1 VKGTNS
7 ALASSLIHSGLAS
20 RLRHS
25 ARTATPAAR
34 RPRLSSK
41 IDPYRAIDRQ
51 RQPHSYVEHLEERGR
66 TPAQAGLRRR
76 FLRFAK
82 LARGQR
88 VLEVGAG
95 TGIVTR
101 DAAALVGPRG
111 RVIGVDPSRV
121 MTEAARRF
129 ARRLG
134 RGGRPVHEVGD
145 GARLRFAAGRFD
157 RVFAVTVL
165 LHVQDSEAILR
176 DMLRVTRPGG
186 FLAIQDQDF
195 GSLTLDHPDRALTA
209 RIMDGVVARMYPDPW
224 SGRTLFGRL
233 VRLGLG
239 RVRLFVDVYEDT
251 RLEPYTH
258 AMLTRRALNAVRL
271 GLASAGA
278 AARWMAAIE
287 RLAASG
293 QFAFTLNYY
302 AVRGVKP

>member
-1 VKGTNS
+1 MTGK
-7 ALASSLIHSGLAS
+7 L
-20 RLRHS
+20 
-25 ARTATPAAR
+25 
-34 RPRLSSK
+34 
-41 IDPYRAIDRQ
+41 DPYRAIDRQ
-51 RQPHSYVEHLEERGR
+51 PQPRAYVEHMEKRGR
-66 TPAQAGLRRR
+66 TPAQVGLRRR

-82 LARGQR
+82 IGRGQR
-88 VLEVGAG
+88 VLEVGSG
-95 TGIVTR
+95 TGVIAR
-101 DAAALVGPRG
+101 DAAALCGPRG

-121 MTEAARRF
+121 MSEAARRI
-129 ARRLG
+129 ARRHGLG
-134 RGGRPVHEVGD
+134 SRLVHQVGD

-176 DMLRVTRPGG
+176 EMLRVARPGG
-186 FLAIQDQDF
+186 ILAVQDQDF

-233 VRLGLG
+233 ARLGLG
-239 RVRLFVDVYEDT
+239 RVRLFVDVFQDT
-251 RLEPYTH
+251 ALEPYTH
-258 AMLTRRALNAVRL
+258 AMLTRRAQNAVRL

-293 QFAFTLNYY
+293 QFAFTLNYF
-302 AVRGVKP
+302 AARGVKR

>member
-1 VKGTNS
+1 MKGTNS
-7 ALASSLIHSGLAS
+7 ALASSRSS
-20 RLRHS
+20 
-25 ARTATPAAR
+25 PAAR

-76 FLRFAK
+76 FLRFAR
-82 LARGQR
+82 LGRGQR

-111 RVIGVDPSRV
+111 RVMGVDPSRV
-121 MTEAARRF
+121 MTAAARRI

-165 LHVQDSEAILR
+165 LHVPDSEAILR
-176 DMLRVTRPGG
+176 EMLRVTRPGG
-186 FLAIQDQDF
+186 LLAVQDQDF

-251 RLEPYTH
+251 TLEPYTH

-278 AARWMAAIE
+278 AARWMAAIA

-293 QFAFTLNYY
+293 QFASTLNYY
-302 AVRGVKP
+302 AARGVKP